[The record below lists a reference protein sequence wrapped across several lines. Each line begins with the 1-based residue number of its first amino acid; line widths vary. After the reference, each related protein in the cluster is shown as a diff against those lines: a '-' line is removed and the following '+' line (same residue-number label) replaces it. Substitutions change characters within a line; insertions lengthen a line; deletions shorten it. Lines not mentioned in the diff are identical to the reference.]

1 MLMGSTDFYSEQL
14 LDEARDDGTDQD
26 IWMSIVYEDIPLA
39 YIRMSED
46 EMDFFRDETG
56 IESYSEF
63 WKKLI
68 DNRDELPE
76 RIGGLDSYDI
86 VEQAFEVNPGVLYKF
101 AGEDFERDIDRE
113 IMDRFNKHDKKSITG
128 DIGDDFDMLFE
139 GMDEIVQD
147 VVAGRLEEFKGS
159 MYHRPIFQ
167 NSLVVYEESLGKLYS
182 TVNQLQREHKR

>member
-86 VEQAFEVNPGVLYKF
+86 VEQAFER
-101 AGEDFERDIDRE
+101 GESRSFVQICRR
-113 IMDRFNKHDKKSITG
+113 RFRTRH
-128 DIGDDFDMLFE
+128 
-139 GMDEIVQD
+139 
-147 VVAGRLEEFKGS
+147 
-159 MYHRPIFQ
+159 
-167 NSLVVYEESLGKLYS
+167 
-182 TVNQLQREHKR
+182 